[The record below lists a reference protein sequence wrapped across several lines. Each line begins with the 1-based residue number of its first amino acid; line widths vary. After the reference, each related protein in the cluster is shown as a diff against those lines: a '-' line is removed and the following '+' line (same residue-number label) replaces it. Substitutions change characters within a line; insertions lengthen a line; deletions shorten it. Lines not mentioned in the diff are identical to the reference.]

1 MRSGFV
7 DWRWVFLAVFSSLL
21 LVTRLRGEEK
31 EKKKEGKERKKE
43 EEDELEKRRAGERS
57 EGVAK
62 PSSLGRPRTKRL
74 GR

>member
-1 MRSGFV
+1 VGFSRGLFFFAACNTTSG
-7 DWRWVFLAVFSSLL
+7 
-21 LVTRLRGEEK
+21 RGEGE
-31 EKKKEGKERKKE
+31 EERKKEGKERKKE